1 MGFFPRV
8 YELLR
13 RVPEGRV
20 VTYGQV
26 AAALG
31 DVRQARVV
39 GWAMQVCPEDVPWQ
53 RVVNACGELSTSP
66 RYGNLQH
73 KLLEDEGVQFGA
85 DGRVDLHVYG
95 WLEWK
100 KS

>member
-1 MGFFPRV
+1 M
-8 YELLR
+8 
-13 RVPEGRV
+13 PEGRV
-20 VTYGQV
+20 VTYGQL

-53 RVVNACGELSTSP
+53 RVVNARGGLSTSP
-66 RYGNLQH
+66 RYGNLQR

-85 DGRVDLHVYG
+85 DGHLDLHVYG
-95 WLEWK
+95 WSEWDTN
-100 KS
+100 

>member
-1 MGFFPRV
+1 
-8 YELLR
+8 
-13 RVPEGRV
+13 VPEGRV

-53 RVVNACGELSTSP
+53 RVVNARGELSTSP
-66 RYGNLQH
+66 RYGNLQR

-95 WLEWK
+95 WSEWDTR
-100 KS
+100 

>member
-1 MGFFPRV
+1 M
-8 YELLR
+8 
-13 RVPEGRV
+13 

-95 WLEWK
+95 WLESK